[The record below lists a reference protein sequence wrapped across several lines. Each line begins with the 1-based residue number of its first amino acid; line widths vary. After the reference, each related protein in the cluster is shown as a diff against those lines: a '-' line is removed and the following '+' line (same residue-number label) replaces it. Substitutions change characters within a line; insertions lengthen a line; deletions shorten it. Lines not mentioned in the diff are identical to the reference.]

1 MTRIR
6 EELSLGYRVGI
17 SGAAFSTGIGARTNL
32 GLSMLCALSNVR
44 LGYWRDSYVEP
55 SRRPQWA
62 PSLRQRLAAS
72 LTRWVFLVQTCLLD
86 ELLARFP
93 GSAARRWYLSD
104 GGHFEN
110 LGGYEL
116 IRRRLPRI
124 LVIDAEADPQY
135 KFEGLANLVRKA
147 RLDFG
152 AEITFLTGSELDATV
167 DPAFRKY
174 FGTLQQLRR
183 GKWSGALAGGEAG
196 GPGLELDVVDL
207 ERHSLAHAALARIV
221 YEDEPERVSHLLY
234 VKPTLTGDEPADI
247 TQYHGAHST
256 FPQEATADQYFDEAQ
271 WESYRRLG
279 FEIASDLFHAAASR
293 SEKPGEGGGKLT
305 PRDFLF
311 DPSPHPK

>member
-1 MTRIR
+1 LTRIR

-62 PSLRQRLAAS
+62 PSLRRRLAAS

-135 KFEGLANLVRKA
+135 
-147 RLDFG
+147 
-152 AEITFLTGSELDATV
+152 
-167 DPAFRKY
+167 
-174 FGTLQQLRR
+174 
-183 GKWSGALAGGEAG
+183 
-196 GPGLELDVVDL
+196 
-207 ERHSLAHAALARIV
+207 
-221 YEDEPERVSHLLY
+221 
-234 VKPTLTGDEPADI
+234 
-247 TQYHGAHST
+247 
-256 FPQEATADQYFDEAQ
+256 
-271 WESYRRLG
+271 
-279 FEIASDLFHAAASR
+279 HAAAAR
-293 SEKPGEGGGKLT
+293 SEKPGEDGGKLA
-305 PRDFLF
+305 PRDLLF
-311 DPSPHPK
+311 DPSPLPR